1 MSQITTG
8 VRSVLSRP
16 QVYELWSRMVGGE
29 RGRSTLVREY
39 VRPISGARILDLG
52 CGPGELLEFLP
63 ESVSYV
69 GVDLS
74 EDYIGR
80 ARERFGKRAEFY
92 VGDATSINRD
102 LGDFDLVLAF
112 GVLHH
117 LDDDQAQGLFRGAS
131 RVLRQNGRAITVDP
145 VFAAGQGRAAHLV
158 ISRDRGQHV
167 RDRAAYTAL
176 ASASFP
182 KVTSA
187 VRDNLLRIPYTHCII
202 ECEACTEDERS

>member
-1 MSQITTG
+1 MSQVTTG

-29 RGRSTLVREY
+29 RGRSTLIREY
-39 VRPISGARILDLG
+39 VRPASGARILDLG

-69 GVDLS
+69 GIDIS

-80 ARERFGKRAEFY
+80 ARERFGTRAEFQ
-92 VGDATSINRD
+92 VGDATSIDRD

-117 LDDDQAQGLFRGAS
+117 LDDDRAQDLFRGAS
-131 RVLRQNGRAITVDP
+131 RVLRQNGRVITVDP
-145 VFAAGQGRAAHLV
+145 VFTPDQSRAARLV
-158 ISRDRGQHV
+158 IERDRGQHV
-167 RDRAAYTAL
+167 RAPNEYVAL
-176 ASASFP
+176 ASQSLAQINMY
-182 KVTSA
+182 
-187 VRDNLLRIPYTHCII
+187 VRDDLLYIPYTHCVL
-202 ECEACTEDERS
+202 ECRAPSREAS

>member
-1 MSQITTG
+1 MSQVTTG

-16 QVYELWSRMVGGE
+16 YVYELWSRIVGGE
-29 RGRSTLVREY
+29 HGRSTLIREY
-39 VRPISGARILDLG
+39 VKPTSEARILDLG

-63 ESVSYV
+63 KSVSYV
-69 GVDLS
+69 GIDLS

-80 ARERFGKRAEFY
+80 ARERFGKRAEFQ
-92 VGDATSINRD
+92 VGDATSIDQN

-145 VFAAGQGRAAHLV
+145 VFVAEQSRAAHLV

-167 RDRAAYTAL
+167 RDQAAYTAL
-176 ASASFP
+176 AAASFP

-202 ECEACTEDERS
+202 ECEASAEDERS